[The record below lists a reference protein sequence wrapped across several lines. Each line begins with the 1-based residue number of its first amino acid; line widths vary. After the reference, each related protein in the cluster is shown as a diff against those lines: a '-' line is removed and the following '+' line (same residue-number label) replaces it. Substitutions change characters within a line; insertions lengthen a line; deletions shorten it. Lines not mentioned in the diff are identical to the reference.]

1 MVAVEQVAEDLRA
14 LERLEQLAVILRS
27 ADLFQ
32 LMVAVVAKAVLMQR
46 YLLVEAEVDR
56 LAQVPQ
62 VAARRPLQEETL
74 EMQVPP
80 LPLADRVRTAEV
92 ISMQVVP
99 NTEARVE
106 VATPLHQVLTQ
117 FRMVAGQCSE
127 GPEAVAEVVS
137 IQAMRASSLAQEDD
151 ADFTRLAVALAVAE
165 VTVQRVQPEKMEA

>member
-1 MVAVEQVAEDLRA
+1 MEAAAQAAEDLRA
-14 LERLEQLAVILRS
+14 LERLEQLEVIPRS
-27 ADLFQ
+27 ADLSQ
-32 LMVAVVAKAVLMQR
+32 LMVAVAVKAVLMQR
-46 YLLVEAEVDR
+46 YLLAAAVADR
-56 LAQVPQ
+56 QARAPP

-80 LPLADRVRTAEV
+80 LPLAGRVRLGEV

-127 GPEAVAEVVS
+127 GPEGQAEAVS
-137 IQAMRASSLAQEDD
+137 MQAMLVSPLAQEGD
-151 ADFTRLAVALAVAE
+151 ADFTRLAVALAGAE

>member
-1 MVAVEQVAEDLRA
+1 MRAAEDLRA

-46 YLLVEAEVDR
+46 YLLVEAEADR

-74 EMQVPP
+74 EMQVLL
-80 LPLADRVRTAEV
+80 LPLAGRVRPVEV
-92 ISMQVVP
+92 ILMQVVL

-106 VATPLHQVLTQ
+106 VATPLHQVQTR
-117 FRMVAGQCSE
+117 FKMVAGQCSE
-127 GPEAVAEVVS
+127 GPEVRVEAVS
-137 IQAMRASSLAQEDD
+137 MQAILVSSLAQEDD
-151 ADFTRLAVALAVAE
+151 ADFTRLVVAPAGAE